1 MKKLSLYA
9 GALALMLAGT
19 FTSCS
24 VEDNAIEDNGTYE
37 VLDNGDALEK
47 AILLYGENGVLDLS
61 GTNIEVL
68 VIPAESE
75 YIIDVP
81 VTIIGNNKLTLIAKN
96 SLFLSS
102 SLTLENV
109 KIDASELNAP
119 VFIMDSDFPTEDV
132 NDKGAYEIENF
143 TLANVSIDGLKNQV
157 FYCNKQKY
165 LIKDFNI
172 KQCNFN
178 YDGVK
183 NKTIFDFNGGGLAQ
197 NITVEETSILAKNS
211 SWSNGGFYSTQSG
224 SKMSD
229 LTTDPDAKQIFT
241 IKGNN
246 FSHISE
252 GKTLCTL
259 REKDQTW
266 QSYEIKNNT
275 IENCGKQGQFI
286 VGFNAGSNI
295 NKKDNWDVS
304 GNIVLWDGNNIGA
317 AENEKCGIENACI
330 VLDADN

>member
-1 MKKLSLYA
+1 MKKLSLFA
-9 GALALMLAGT
+9 SALALMLCGT

-24 VEDNAIEDNGTYE
+24 VEDNSVEGNGTYE

-47 AILLYGENGVLDLS
+47 AVMLYGENGILDLS
-61 GTNIEVL
+61 ETDIEVL
-68 VIPAESE
+68 VIPAEDE
-75 YIIDVP
+75 YVIDEP
-81 VTIIGNNKLTLIAKN
+81 TTIIGNGKLTLIAKN

-119 VFIMDSDFPTEDV
+119 VFVMDNDFPTENL
-132 NDKGAYEIENF
+132 NDKEAYEIENF
-143 TLANVSIDGLKNQV
+143 TLENVSIDGLKNQV
-157 FYCNKQKY
+157 FYCNKKKY
-165 LIKDFNI
+165 LIKDFSI

-178 YDGVK
+178 YDGAK
-183 NKTIFDFNGGGLAQ
+183 SKTVFDFNGGGLAQ
-197 NITVEETSILAKNS
+197 NITIEGTSILAENS

-229 LTTDPDAKQIFT
+229 LTTDAEAKQIFT
-241 IKGNN
+241 IKGNT
-246 FSHISE
+246 FSHIAE

-266 QSYEIKNNT
+266 QSYEIKDN
-275 IENCGKQGQFI
+275 IVENCGKQGQFL

-295 NKKDNWDVS
+295 NNKSNWDVS
-304 GNIVLWDGNNIGA
+304 GNIILWDGENIGA

-330 VLDADN
+330 VPEAGN